1 MNTKTQIIQMYLDF
15 VNDFITTEKFAEYYN
30 ITTEDAIIIIKAGR
44 LLNSIN

>member
-30 ITTEDAIIIIKAGR
+30 LTTQEATIIIKAGR